1 MKGHFFNFA
10 AILLLVLAATYFWSL
25 QLTRNPFP
33 QRPEKAV
40 VTAVLFNGDKEDGG
54 WNEAHYQGFE
64 EVRRSMKVKMIYREH
79 VPDMDDSA
87 LAVIDELVQKDKAE
101 IVFATSFNYGPA
113 LLQAA
118 RKYPNVKFFHSAGDK
133 TADNLAVYFGRM
145 YQARYLTGIA
155 AGKKTQTGHIGYVA
169 AFPIPEVI
177 RGINAFTLGVRS
189 VNPQAVVHVQWSGT
203 WNDSSKEMQTANRL
217 MDSWPIDVLAQH
229 QNTTYPMQAAQQRGV
244 FVIGY
249 NLDRRAEFSDVFLT
263 APIWNWGAFYR
274 ARLQECFE
282 GRFRGRAYFDGY
294 GKDVFDIAPLSRLAA
309 PGTEELIDA
318 ARERIQRGTWDVFY
332 GPIYDQQGRLRIP
345 AGENISDKEL
355 LESFDWFVEGVEGS
369 SQMPK

>member
-1 MKGHFFNFA
+1 M
-10 AILLLVLAATYFWSL
+10 
-25 QLTRNPFP
+25 
-33 QRPEKAV
+33 
-40 VTAVLFNGDKEDGG
+40 
-54 WNEAHYQGFE
+54 
-64 EVRRSMKVKMIYREH
+64 
-79 VPDMDDSA
+79 
-87 LAVIDELVQKDKAE
+87 
-101 IVFATSFNYGPA
+101 
-113 LLQAA
+113 
-118 RKYPNVKFFHSAGDK
+118 
-133 TADNLAVYFGRM
+133 
-145 YQARYLTGIA
+145 
-155 AGKKTQTGHIGYVA
+155 
-169 AFPIPEVI
+169 
-177 RGINAFTLGVRS
+177 
-189 VNPQAVVHVQWSGT
+189 QWSGT

-369 SQMPK
+369 SQMSY